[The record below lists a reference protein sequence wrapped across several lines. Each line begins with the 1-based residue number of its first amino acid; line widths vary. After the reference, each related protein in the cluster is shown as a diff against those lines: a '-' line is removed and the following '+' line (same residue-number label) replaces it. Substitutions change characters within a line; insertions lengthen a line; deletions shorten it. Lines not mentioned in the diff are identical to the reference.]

1 MPPSSEPRWYATG
14 SEREGHGSSTPP
26 EVYGGNVKSWRRRRV
41 VHQVTDA
48 KPSLSEDIGRREK
61 RYLIQ
66 MGIRTVCLILAAVLS
81 APWPVRALLV
91 AAAVFLPYIA
101 VVGANAG
108 REQGNSPHV
117 SPLDAVEANQNE
129 IPRHR
134 REIGS

>member
-1 MPPSSEPRWYATG
+1 
-14 SEREGHGSSTPP
+14 
-26 EVYGGNVKSWRRRRV
+26 

-48 KPSLSEDIGRREK
+48 ELSLTADIKRREK

-66 MGIRTVCLILAAVLS
+66 MGLRTVCLILAAVVS
-81 APWPVRALLV
+81 APWPIRALLV
-91 AAAVFLPYIA
+91 IAAVFLPYIA

-108 REQGNSPHV
+108 REPGNAPDLSTT
-117 SPLDAVEANQNE
+117 DRADANQNE

>member
-1 MPPSSEPRWYATG
+1 M
-14 SEREGHGSSTPP
+14 
-26 EVYGGNVKSWRRRRV
+26 KSWRRRRV

-48 KPSLSEDIGRREK
+48 RPSLSADIGRREK

-66 MGIRTVCLILAAVLS
+66 MGIRTVCLILAVVVS
-81 APWPVRALLV
+81 APWPIKALLV

-101 VVGANAG
+101 VIGANAG
-108 REQGNSPHV
+108 REPGNSPDL
-117 SPLDAVEANQNE
+117 SAMDAVEANQNE